1 MSGRACV
8 LYDARVPAPPTL
20 DFERARRTT
29 PARLGVGRAGTR
41 PPTAAWLA
49 FQRDHAAAR
58 DAVWSVWSEG
68 FVRRLEWA
76 GFVVVAS
83 RAPDR
88 DAYVRRPALGRAL
101 DPAAAGAIR
110 RASPPA
116 PAIQLV
122 LSDGLSPVAAET
134 HFERVY
140 AGLRRHL
147 EHLGTLGVPVAVRN
161 GRVAVADAVGVAVGA
176 ALVVHLIGERPGLGA
191 ADSLGCYLTW
201 RPGPG
206 TTDADRKCVSNIRP
220 AGLDPDEAGATV
232 AGVCARILERRTSGT
247 DLVL

>member
-1 MSGRACV
+1 MSAF
-8 LYDARVPAPPTL
+8 

-29 PARLGVGRAGTR
+29 PARLAVGRAGSR
-41 PPTAAWLA
+41 PSTAAWLE

-58 DAVWSVWSEG
+58 DAVWSRWSEA
-68 FVRRLEWA
+68 FVKRLQWA

-83 RAPDR
+83 SAPDR
-88 DAYVRRPALGRAL
+88 AAYVRRPALGRTL
-101 DPAAAGAIR
+101 EAAALADIR
-110 RASPPA
+110 RAMPTA
-116 PAIQLV
+116 PTIQLV
-122 LSDGLSPVAAET
+122 LSDGLSAVAAER

-147 EHLGTLGVPVAVRN
+147 EQLGTFGVPVAVRN
-161 GRVAVADAVGVAVGA
+161 GRVAVADAVGAAVGA
-176 ALVVHLIGERPGLGA
+176 TVVVHLIGERPGLGA

-201 RPGPG
+201 RPGPT

-220 AGLDPDEAGATV
+220 AGLDPDEAGATI
-232 AGVCARILERRTSGT
+232 AGVCRRIVERRTSGI